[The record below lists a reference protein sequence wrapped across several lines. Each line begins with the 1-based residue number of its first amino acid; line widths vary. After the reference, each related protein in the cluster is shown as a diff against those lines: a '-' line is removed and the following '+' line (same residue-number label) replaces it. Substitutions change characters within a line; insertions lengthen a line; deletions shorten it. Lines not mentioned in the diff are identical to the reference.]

1 MIPLRNEVANENV
14 ATRKAEMAPDLDRD
28 CLLYPLLDILCA
40 RNIPMIVRDMSI
52 VEIVDNEDIA
62 GNAEREE
69 EDVVFF
75 FVMLATLFD
84 GTKLS

>member
-1 MIPLRNEVANENV
+1 
-14 ATRKAEMAPDLDRD
+14 MAPDLDRD

-69 EDVVFF
+69 EDVVVF
-75 FVMLATLFD
+75 FVIMLATLFD
-84 GTKLS
+84 DEGTKLS

>member
-1 MIPLRNEVANENV
+1 MRNDVDNENE

-40 RNIPMIVRDMSI
+40 RNTPRIVRDMSI

-69 EDVVFF
+69 EDVVVFF
-75 FVMLATLFD
+75 AIMLATLFD
-84 GTKLS
+84 EGTKLS